1 MSDLVGNPEDRFS
14 RVAAHIIHRAH
25 SNVSVEY
32 CGNGMVRNNTSE
44 DNTLQATS
52 SRFSLFHF
60 HFILFHLFFTM
71 QQHKLNAKST
81 GLYI

>member
-14 RVAAHIIHRAH
+14 RIAAHIIHRAH

-32 CGNGMVRNNTSE
+32 LGNGKVRHNTSE

-52 SRFSLFHF
+52 SRFSL
-60 HFILFHLFFTM
+60 IHLFVFTM
-71 QQHKLNAKST
+71 QQHKINAKST
-81 GLYI
+81 GKANF

>member
-32 CGNGMVRNNTSE
+32 GGNGKVRNNTSE

-52 SRFSLFHF
+52 SRFSLFH
-60 HFILFHLFFTM
+60 LFVFTM
-71 QQHKLNAKST
+71 QQHKINAKST
-81 GLYI
+81 GL

>member
-32 CGNGMVRNNTSE
+32 LGMERLE
-44 DNTLQATS
+44 ITLVKIIPYRQLHQDVLY
-52 SRFSLFHF
+52 FSYLV
-60 HFILFHLFFTM
+60 FTM
-71 QQHKLNAKST
+71 QQHKINEKST